1 MLLILFENLKQ
12 INELFVHHP
21 FFKVRIV
28 AIFDLV
34 VGSAFD
40 IFGHLTPLTVMFI
53 VQMHNQQVL
62 LQGPLPLDNS
72 RVEMV
77 VPALPTLLA
86 NAPRQK

>member
-1 MLLILFENLKQ
+1 MLENLKQ

-21 FFKVRIV
+21 LFKVRIV

-34 VGSAFD
+34 VGSTFD
-40 IFGHLTPLTVMFI
+40 IFGHLAPPTVIFI

-86 NAPRQK
+86 NAPWQK